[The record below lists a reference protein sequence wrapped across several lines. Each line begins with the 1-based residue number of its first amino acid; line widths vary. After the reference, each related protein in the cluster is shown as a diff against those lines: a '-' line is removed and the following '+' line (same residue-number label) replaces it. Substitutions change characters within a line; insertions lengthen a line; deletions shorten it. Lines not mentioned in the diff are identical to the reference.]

1 MPRSVMTRALTLL
14 TAVALLM
21 TLTGCLS
28 AARNALQQRAAATA
42 PAASSASTAAAAQ
55 EATDSSVATNAPP
68 LGQEPFHV
76 STYKPKNAHP
86 VVKVTTNR
94 GSFTIRLQPGFAPN
108 TVATFLELTA
118 RKFYDG
124 TTFHRVEPGFV
135 VQGGDPL
142 TKDKSVDPQLY
153 GTGNPGFRLKAE
165 FNGLKHETG
174 TVAMARGQ
182 DPDSAGSQF
191 YITLAPQPTLDNQ
204 YTVFGKVKQGMDVVQ
219 QLRRGD
225 VIESITI
232 VKP

>member
-1 MPRSVMTRALTLL
+1 MPRAVMTRALALV
-14 TAVALLM
+14 AAAALLM

-28 AARNALQQRAAATA
+28 VARSALQRRVTDTTAVGSSAPTGTPAEATTGSSEASDA
-42 PAASSASTAAAAQ
+42 PA
-55 EATDSSVATNAPP
+55 

-76 STYKPKNAHP
+76 STYRKKNAHP
-86 VVKVTTNR
+86 VVQVTTNR
-94 GSFTIRLQPGFAPN
+94 GSFTIRLNPEFAPN

-118 RKFYDG
+118 SRFYDG

-135 VQGGDPL
+135 VQGGDPQ

-174 TVAMARGQ
+174 TVAMARSQ

-232 VKP
+232 LKP